1 MNASSTI
8 KLSSFPSCAA
18 PPRVAA
24 ATARNCGK
32 RSNFLRVSAEQQQR
46 YETSADA
53 SSSSS
58 SSSSSLLVHTVAPG
72 DSLYGVAMQ
81 YDVDPRDLIV
91 RFSLF
96 CLSSSPFLKRKRIH
110 TALRSSEIFEFLFFF
125 FEFDSCVDSNTKNV
139 REYCNID
146 VVVLSFFLS
155 FFLSRRRRTRRRSA
169 DSSTCY
175 RDNDWSCPD
184 DIQEEEEEEVYY

>member
-1 MNASSTI
+1 MPNCVLLFLHFLRKTLLLTTTILMMNASSSSSSI
-8 KLSSFPSCAA
+8 KLSSIPSRAA
-18 PPRVAA
+18 SRV

-32 RSNFLRVSAEQQQR
+32 RRSFLRVSAEQRQR

-58 SSSSSLLVHTVAPG
+58 SSLLVHTVSPG

-96 CLSSSPFLKRKRIH
+96 SLSRVLGLCLFLLLSKRKR
-110 TALRSSEIFEFLFFF
+110 TRLFALVKFSNSSF
-125 FEFDSCVDSNTKNV
+125 FEFVLIQTQKNV
-139 REYCNID
+139 RLI
-146 VVVLSFFLS
+146 V
-155 FFLSRRRRTRRRSA
+155 
-169 DSSTCY
+169 
-175 RDNDWSCPD
+175 
-184 DIQEEEEEEVYY
+184 

>member
-1 MNASSTI
+1 MMNASSSTI
-8 KLSSFPSCAA
+8 NLSSFPSKCAA
-18 PPRVAA
+18 SRVAA
-24 ATARNCGK
+24 ATRNCGK
-32 RSNFLRVSAEQQQR
+32 RSFLRVSAEQQQR

-96 CLSSSPFLKRKRIH
+96 SLSLSLSLSLVLGSLFVYH
-110 TALRSSEIFEFLFFF
+110 LRSSCEIFEFLFFF
-125 FEFDSCVDSNTKNV
+125 LNSCVDSNTKNV
-139 REYCNID
+139 R
-146 VVVLSFFLS
+146 LL
-155 FFLSRRRRTRRRSA
+155 
-169 DSSTCY
+169 
-175 RDNDWSCPD
+175 
-184 DIQEEEEEEVYY
+184 

>member
-1 MNASSTI
+1 MNASSSSMI

-18 PPRVAA
+18 PPRVAT
-24 ATARNCGK
+24 ATARNCAK
-32 RSNFLRVSAEQQQR
+32 RSFLRVSAEQQQR

-53 SSSSS
+53 SSSS

-96 CLSSSPFLKRKRIH
+96 CLSSSRP
-110 TALRSSEIFEFLFFF
+110 S
-125 FEFDSCVDSNTKNV
+125 
-139 REYCNID
+139 
-146 VVVLSFFLS
+146 
-155 FFLSRRRRTRRRSA
+155 
-169 DSSTCY
+169 
-175 RDNDWSCPD
+175 
-184 DIQEEEEEEVYY
+184 

>member
-18 PPRVAA
+18 PPRVAT

-32 RSNFLRVSAEQQQR
+32 RGFLRVSAEQQQR

-96 CLSSSPFLKRKRIH
+96 CLSH
-110 TALRSSEIFEFLFFF
+110 LRSS
-125 FEFDSCVDSNTKNV
+125 
-139 REYCNID
+139 
-146 VVVLSFFLS
+146 
-155 FFLSRRRRTRRRSA
+155 
-169 DSSTCY
+169 
-175 RDNDWSCPD
+175 
-184 DIQEEEEEEVYY
+184 

>member
-1 MNASSTI
+1 MRTTMMMNASSSSSSTI
-8 KLSSFPSCAA
+8 KKLSSFPPCAA
-18 PPRVAA
+18 FRVA

-32 RSNFLRVSAEQQQR
+32 RSFLRVSAEQQQR

-96 CLSSSPFLKRKRIH
+96 CLSSPPFLKRKRILGS
-110 TALRSSEIFEFLFFF
+110 ALVKFSNSSFFF
-125 FEFDSCVDSNTKNV
+125 LNSI
-139 REYCNID
+139 R
-146 VVVLSFFLS
+146 VL
-155 FFLSRRRRTRRRSA
+155 
-169 DSSTCY
+169 
-175 RDNDWSCPD
+175 
-184 DIQEEEEEEVYY
+184 IQTQKM

>member
-1 MNASSTI
+1 MRTTMMMNASSSSSSTI
-8 KLSSFPSCAA
+8 KKLSSFPSCTAF
-18 PPRVAA
+18 RVA

-32 RSNFLRVSAEQQQR
+32 RSFLRVSAEQQQR

-96 CLSSSPFLKRKRIH
+96 CLSSSLLLKRKR
-110 TALRSSEIFEFLFFF
+110 TRLCAREIFEFLFFF
-125 FEFDSCVDSNTKNV
+125 F
-139 REYCNID
+139 
-146 VVVLSFFLS
+146 
-155 FFLSRRRRTRRRSA
+155 
-169 DSSTCY
+169 
-175 RDNDWSCPD
+175 
-184 DIQEEEEEEVYY
+184 

>member
-91 RFSLF
+91 RFSSF
-96 CLSSSPFLKRKRIH
+96 CLSSSLLLKRKR
-110 TALRSSEIFEFLFFF
+110 TRLCAREIFEFLFFF
-125 FEFDSCVDSNTKNV
+125 FEFDSCVDSKHKKCE
-139 REYCNID
+139 R
-146 VVVLSFFLS
+146 VL
-155 FFLSRRRRTRRRSA
+155 
-169 DSSTCY
+169 
-175 RDNDWSCPD
+175 
-184 DIQEEEEEEVYY
+184 

>member
-1 MNASSTI
+1 MNASSSSSMI
-8 KLSSFPSCAA
+8 KKLSSFPSCAA

-24 ATARNCGK
+24 TARNCGK
-32 RSNFLRVSAEQQQR
+32 RSSFLRVSAEQQQR

-53 SSSSS
+53 SSSSSS

-96 CLSSSPFLKRKRIH
+96 CLSSSLLLKRKR
-110 TALRSSEIFEFLFFF
+110 TRLCAREIFEFLFFF
-125 FEFDSCVDSNTKNV
+125 F
-139 REYCNID
+139 
-146 VVVLSFFLS
+146 
-155 FFLSRRRRTRRRSA
+155 
-169 DSSTCY
+169 
-175 RDNDWSCPD
+175 
-184 DIQEEEEEEVYY
+184 

>member
-1 MNASSTI
+1 MMNASSSTI
-8 KLSSFPSCAA
+8 NLSSFPSKCAA
-18 PPRVAA
+18 SRVAA
-24 ATARNCGK
+24 ATRNCGK
-32 RSNFLRVSAEQQQR
+32 RSFLRVSAEQQQR

-110 TALRSSEIFEFLFFF
+110 TALRSSEIFEFLSFF

-146 VVVLSFFLS
+146 VVVLS

-184 DIQEEEEEEVYY
+184 DIQEEEEEVYY